1 MHAVRALLLRLYRKP
16 KLRLAPQ
23 GGAWLANTLHT
34 GFRDALD
41 TQRLPA
47 LRPCPAATDPA

>member
-34 GFRDALD
+34 GYRDALD

-47 LRPCPAATDPA
+47 LRVATSSND